1 MLSKLWISRSA
12 IHLKSAYA
20 MFVSG
25 QILVMRFTIG
35 KMMLKHRSGNT
46 FYIFISKKGQK
57 HDDVLLQIVSEYSDL
72 DI

>member
-1 MLSKLWISRSA
+1 
-12 IHLKSAYA
+12 